1 MHVLVRDDINLGTAH
16 NRMKYGFAVRA
27 NDDLLMT
34 LTAQP
39 PALDGSVPLSAL
51 TEPQGS
57 DIVAG
62 PSLHYLSRARVGKRD
77 QGWEFNTVNLHPHLR
92 LAEASMMITTLSAMF
107 HLAAKR
113 HFDGRATALPHYPNL
128 PTGPTPSQLLAGTVI
143 GLRQAITNPPDGEPT
158 DRPTGLATHEAFQ
171 DLAIDFANA
180 TTGIVVDG

>member
-1 MHVLVRDDINLGTAH
+1 
-16 NRMKYGFAVRA
+16 
-27 NDDLLMT
+27 
-34 LTAQP
+34 
-39 PALDGSVPLSAL
+39 
-51 TEPQGS
+51 
-57 DIVAG
+57 
-62 PSLHYLSRARVGKRD
+62 
-77 QGWEFNTVNLHPHLR
+77 VNLHPHLR

-171 DLAIDFANA
+171 DLAIDFVNA